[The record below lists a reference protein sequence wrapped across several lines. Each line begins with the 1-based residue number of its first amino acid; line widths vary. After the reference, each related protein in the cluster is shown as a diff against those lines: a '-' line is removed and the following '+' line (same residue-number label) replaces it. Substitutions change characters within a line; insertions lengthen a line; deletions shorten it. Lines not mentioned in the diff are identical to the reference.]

1 MGQERG
7 LGAALV
13 VAQQHSDVVRTWG
26 ITLVSSLLAGIA
38 FLAVSAVEKIAT
50 PWAAGMSDEAA

>member
-1 MGQERG
+1 
-7 LGAALV
+7 
-13 VAQQHSDVVRTWG
+13 
-26 ITLVSSLLAGIA
+26 VSSLLAGIG